1 MSQGSV
7 EASPQRYARIGGLLY
22 LIIIVI
28 GLWGEAFV
36 REKLIVS
43 GDAVRTAA
51 NIAAHESLWRAH
63 IAGEMV
69 LLLCAVGLLMIEF
82 VLLWPVS
89 RELTLLAAFFD
100 IMSICIEAVVA
111 MYLLQTLFPL
121 GNDAYLK
128 VFTPEQLAALA
139 RMDVRSH
146 GYGFGVSLIF
156 FGCACIVTG
165 YLIYRSGYLPKVIGA
180 LMAIAGVC
188 YLINSFALIL
198 SPEVADQLY
207 PAILV
212 PSFIG
217 ELSFCL
223 WLLIR
228 GVNIPRWRQRL
239 ALAGE
244 RG

>member
-1 MSQGSV
+1 MTQGSV
-7 EASPQRYARIGGLLY
+7 EASPQRYARIGGFLY
-22 LIIIVI
+22 LIIIAI

-43 GDAVRTAA
+43 GDAARTAA
-51 NIAAHESLWRAH
+51 NIVAHESLWRAH

-69 LLLCAVGLLMIEF
+69 LLLCAAGLLMIEF
-82 VLLWPVS
+82 LLLWPVS
-89 RELTLLAAFFD
+89 RELALLAAIFD
-100 IMSICIEAVVA
+100 IMSICVEAVVA
-111 MYLLQTLFPL
+111 MYLIQTLFPL
-121 GNDAYLK
+121 GNDGYLK

-139 RMDVRSH
+139 RMDLRSH

-165 YLIYRSGYLPKVIGA
+165 YLIFRSGYFPKVIGA

-198 SPEVADQLY
+198 SPEVAGRLY
-207 PAILV
+207 PSILI

-223 WLLIR
+223 WLLIM
-228 GVNIPRWRQRL
+228 GVNVQKWNESLGLSIEI
-239 ALAGE
+239 A
-244 RG
+244 

>member
-1 MSQGSV
+1 MTQGSV
-7 EASPQRYARIGGLLY
+7 EASPQRYARIGGFLY
-22 LIIIVI
+22 LIIIAI

-43 GDAVRTAA
+43 GDVARTAA
-51 NIAAHESLWRAH
+51 NIVAHESLWRAH

-69 LLLCAVGLLMIEF
+69 LLLCAAGLLMIEF

-89 RELTLLAAFFD
+89 RELALLAAIFD

-128 VFTPEQLAALA
+128 VFSPEQLAALA
-139 RMDVRSH
+139 KMDVRSH

-156 FGCACIVTG
+156 FGGACIVTG
-165 YLIYRSGYLPKVIGA
+165 YLIFRSGYLPKVIGI
-180 LMAIAGVC
+180 LMAIAGAC

-198 SPEVADQLY
+198 SPPVADRLY
-207 PAILV
+207 PAILIPAFV
-212 PSFIG
+212 G

-223 WLLIR
+223 WLLIK
-228 GVNIPRWRQRL
+228 GVNLSKWRRRL
-239 ALAGE
+239 AIS
-244 RG
+244 